1 MRVSPLLLAVCVLI
15 LTACNDTAEPAAT
28 AALPPFV
35 KTVAVR
41 GGAAT
46 TLGLSGTV
54 RARVESP
61 LAFQVGG
68 RIARRLSDAGQ
79 AVRAG
84 QVLFELDTRDL
95 QQSVSA
101 AAADLAAANAALA
114 TAEADLARH
123 RQLETQNFVS
133 AQALE
138 RAQLARSEALTRRD
152 AATARLAQARNALGY
167 GRLQAPA
174 AGVLIDVTGEAGQ
187 VVAAGQAVALL
198 AQAAEREIEVYFPE
212 DVTPP
217 EHGEVVAADGASVAL
232 RLRETAGAVNAQGRT
247 RRARYTLPEQPEPPV
262 LGAVLR
268 TRFAAPDV
276 NAADFSVPI
285 GALDERGQGP
295 RVWRIREGRVE
306 PVAVE
311 VLALDGETARIR
323 GPLAAG
329 ERVVAL
335 GTHLL
340 SDNMAV
346 RELDR

>member
-1 MRVSPLLLAVCVLI
+1 MRIPLPWLAVCALFLV
-15 LTACNDTAEPAAT
+15 ACNDPAEPRKAAAT
-28 AALPPFV
+28 PPLV
-35 KTVAVR
+35 KSVAVR
-41 GGAAT
+41 GSSAA

-79 AVRAG
+79 AVRGG
-84 QVLFELDTRDL
+84 QVLFEMDTRDL

-101 AAADLAAANAALA
+101 AEADLAAARAALA
-114 TAEADLARH
+114 TAEADLDRH
-123 RQLETQNFVS
+123 RQLERQNFVS

-138 RAQLARSEALTRRD
+138 RAELARREAQTRRD
-152 AATARLAQARNALGY
+152 AATAHLAQARNALGY

-198 AQAAEREIEVYFPE
+198 AQAAEREIEVHFPE
-212 DVTPP
+212 GVTPP
-217 EHGEVVAADGASVAL
+217 EDGEVVAADGSTLPL
-232 RLRETAGAVNAQGRT
+232 RLRETAGAVDAHGRT
-247 RRARYTLPEQPEPPV
+247 RRARYTLLEQPESVV

-268 TRFAAPDV
+268 TRFAAADA
-276 NAADFSVPI
+276 NASDFVVPI
-285 GALDERGQGP
+285 GALDERSQGP
-295 RVWRIREGRVE
+295 RVWRIRDGRVE

-340 SDNMAV
+340 SENMAV

>member
-1 MRVSPLLLAVCVLI
+1 MRISRLLLAACAIFLA
-15 LTACNDTAEPAAT
+15 ACNDTPAPGTT
-28 AALPPFV
+28 AAVPPLV

-41 GGAAT
+41 GGAGT

-54 RARVESP
+54 RARVEAP

-68 RIARRLSDAGQ
+68 RIARRAVDAGQ
-79 AVRAG
+79 SVRAE

-95 QQSVSA
+95 GQSVSA
-101 AAADLAAANAALA
+101 ADADLAAAVAALA
-114 TAEADLARH
+114 SADSDLARH
-123 RQLETQNFVS
+123 RELQAKNFVS
-133 AQALE
+133 AQALD

-152 AATARLAQARNALGY
+152 AANARLAQARNALGY

-174 AGVLIDVTGEAGQ
+174 AGVLIDVTGEPGQ

-198 AQAAEREIEVYFPE
+198 AQAAEREIEVHFPE
-212 DVTPP
+212 GVTPP
-217 EHGEVVAADGASVAL
+217 EHGELVAADGTSVAL
-232 RLRETAGAVNAQGRT
+232 HLRETAGAVDPQGRT
-247 RRARYTLPEQPEPPV
+247 RRARYTLPERQDALV
-262 LGAVLR
+262 IGAVLR
-268 TRFAAPDV
+268 TRFS
-276 NAADFSVPI
+276 AADASDSDFAVPI

-295 RVWRIREGRVE
+295 RVWRLREGRVE
-306 PVAVE
+306 AVAVS

-323 GPLAAG
+323 GPLQAG

-340 SDNMAV
+340 SENMPV

>member
-1 MRVSPLLLAVCVLI
+1 MRVSPLLLAVCVLF
-15 LTACNDTAEPAAT
+15 LTACNDTPEPAAT

-35 KTVAVR
+35 KTVTVR
-41 GGAAT
+41 TGAGT

-68 RIARRLSDAGQ
+68 RIARRAVDAGQ

-95 QQSVSA
+95 AQSVGA
-101 AAADLAAANAALA
+101 AEADLAAANAALA
-114 TAEADLARH
+114 TAESDLARH

-138 RAQLARSEALTRRD
+138 RAELARREAQTRRD
-152 AATARLAQARNALGY
+152 AATARLEQARNALGY

-198 AQAAEREIEVYFPE
+198 AQAEEREIEVYFPE

-217 EHGEVVAADGASVAL
+217 EHGEVVADDGANLPL
-232 RLRETAGAVNAQGRT
+232 RLRETAGAVDPQGRT
-247 RRARYTLPEQPEPPV
+247 RRARYTVLEQPAALV

-268 TRFAAPDV
+268 TRFVAQD
-276 NAADFSVPI
+276 ADASDFAVPI

-295 RVWRIREGRVE
+295 RVWRLREGRVV
-306 PVAVE
+306 PVAVS

-329 ERVVAL
+329 DRVVAL
-335 GTHLL
+335 GAHLL
-340 SDNMAV
+340 SEDMPV
-346 RELDR
+346 RELGQ